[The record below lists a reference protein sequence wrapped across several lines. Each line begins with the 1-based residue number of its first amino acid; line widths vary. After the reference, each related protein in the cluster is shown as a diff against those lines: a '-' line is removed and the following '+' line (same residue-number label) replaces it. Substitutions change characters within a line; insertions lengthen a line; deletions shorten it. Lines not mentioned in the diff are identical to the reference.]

1 MYMSMIVLPMLNVQ
15 VMVLVDD
22 AGGAY
27 PHIDHS
33 PWNGCTLADFVM
45 PFFLF
50 IVGVAIALALKVFKR
65 LVFSF
70 STTSNSLISFK
81 NFVTILF

>member
-1 MYMSMIVLPMLNVQ
+1 MI
-15 VMVLVDD
+15 LVDD

-27 PHIDHS
+27 EKIDHS

-50 IVGVAIALALKVFKR
+50 IVGVAIALALKVPTQHKSITNM
-65 LVFSF
+65 LLPPHPY
-70 STTSNSLISFK
+70 THTQINK
-81 NFVTILF
+81 

>member
-1 MYMSMIVLPMLNVQ
+1 MLNVQ
-15 VMVLVDD
+15 LMVLVDD

-27 PHIDHS
+27 PRIDHS

-50 IVGVAIALALKVFKR
+50 IVGVAIALALKVDA
-65 LVFSF
+65 LVF
-70 STTSNSLISFK
+70 
-81 NFVTILF
+81 